1 MDHEITTP
9 PSPPPLQKHPVY
21 IEGMAHLNAGRWNQ
35 AFEAFQ
41 LLQGVYPDNA
51 ELKKLIDQVQ
61 MRATMVRF
69 QPKSDSGDTKRSFR
83 RLAVA
88 LIILIVLAGIA
99 YAAYEFWINPVLIQE
114 LRVRQIT
121 RLRNSAD
128 EAIASGNYALA
139 RQNLEELLAIVPED
153 PETIEALKRVEQV
166 ERLSALYS
174 EAKALM
180 DAGNWD
186 QAVEVLTELQNLDA
200 QYRDL
205 SQLLEVAKESQAL
218 NKQYQAAEDAF
229 TNEDW
234 ATAIAQYEA
243 LHQAS
248 LTFKF
253 DEIQSRLFDSHL
265 RYGQN
270 LLEEAGDDPTAVEKG
285 LEHISEALKLKPID
299 DQALTER
306 QLAETYLAAL
316 NSETQDEVIDLL
328 QMVYDERPDYAGGV
342 AAQLLYSHLL
352 ERANSALEAGDEAAG
367 IADYQLAVQLSIE
380 DNSEAQ
386 ERLTELTSEDSP

>member
-1 MDHEITTP
+1 MDHEIKTS

-41 LLQGVYPDNA
+41 LLQGVYPDST
-51 ELKKLIDQVQ
+51 ELKELIDQVQ

-69 QPKSDSGDTKRSFR
+69 QPKNDSGDTKRVFR
-83 RLAVA
+83 RLAVGVF
-88 LIILIVLAGIA
+88 ILVILAGIA

-128 EAIASGNYALA
+128 EAIASGNYAQA
-139 RQNLEELLAIVPED
+139 RQDLEELLAILPED
-153 PETIEALKRVEQV
+153 PEAIEALDRVEQV
-166 ERLSALYS
+166 ERLAVLYT

-180 DAGNWD
+180 DAGSWD
-186 QAVEVLTELQNLDA
+186 QAVDVLTELQSLDA

-218 NKQYQAAEDAF
+218 NEQFQTAEDAF
-229 TNEDW
+229 ANEDW
-234 ATAIAQYEA
+234 AAAIAQYEA
-243 LHQAS
+243 LQRAN

-253 DEIQSRLFDSHL
+253 EEVQARLFDSHL
-265 RYGQN
+265 RYGQI

-285 LEHISEALKLKPID
+285 LEHISQALKLKPID

-316 NSETQDEVIDLL
+316 NSEAQDEVIDLL
-328 QMVYDERPDYAGGV
+328 HTVYDKRSDYASGAV
-342 AAQLLYSHLL
+342 AQLLYIRLL
-352 ERANSALEAGDEAAG
+352 ERADSALEAGDEAAG

-380 DNSEAQ
+380 DISEAH
-386 ERLTELTSEDSP
+386 ERLTELTSED